1 MSLKPRPIVEDV
13 YWVGVNDDVKELFE
27 SLWPLPFGISYN
39 AYVVIGRDA
48 VALIDTVDSRFAYE
62 YIGKVREVVGDF
74 DRIRYIVVNHLEPD
88 HHGATPDILGI
99 MPKAKIVTSQMG
111 SRILSSLYRVSSNRI
126 IVIKDGDRIDL
137 GGKTLRFIYTPW
149 LHWPETMVTYLEEDK
164 VLFSCDAFGSYGS
177 LQDGVFD
184 DELDMDF
191 YLDEAKRYFSNIV
204 IKYTRNVLEALEKLK
219 STEIRVIAPSHGPI
233 YRSDPHKIVELYRKW
248 SQPSPER
255 DRVALIYGSMYGRG
269 ETIVEHIIERLS
281 QKNLKITPHNVST
294 SHPSYILSDLVESYI
309 AVFVYPS
316 YDAGIFPYME
326 DVMRI
331 FQLKQI
337 GRGRYA
343 AIVNIYTWASTA
355 KQTIELLTKA
365 GFKIIEPIVET
376 KAIPDEEELKKIET
390 LINNIV
396 DTSRR
401 ETALPQ

>member
-1 MSLKPRPIVEDV
+1 MGLKPRPIVEDV

-39 AYVVIGRDA
+39 AYVVVGREA
-48 VALIDTVDSRFAYE
+48 VALIDTVDSRFTYE
-62 YIGKVREVVGDF
+62 YIGRVREVVGDF
-74 DRIRYIVVNHLEPD
+74 DRVRYIVVNHLEPD
-88 HHGATPDILGI
+88 HHGATPDILRI
-99 MPKAKIVTSQMG
+99 MSKAKLVTSQMG
-111 SRILSSLYRVSSNRI
+111 SRILSSLYRVSSDRI
-126 IVIKDGDRIDL
+126 AIVKDGDRIDL

-149 LHWPETMVTYLEEDK
+149 LHWPETMVAYLEEDK
-164 VLFSCDAFGSYGS
+164 ILFSCDAFGSYGS
-177 LQDGVFD
+177 LQDGLFD

-204 IKYTRNVLEALEKLK
+204 IKYTRNVLEALEKLR
-219 STEIRVIAPSHGPI
+219 STEIKIIAPSHGPV
-233 YRSDPHKIVELYRKW
+233 YRSDPRKIVELYRKW

-269 ETIVEHIIERLS
+269 EAIVGHIIERLS
-281 QKNLKITPHNVST
+281 QKNLKIIPHNVST

-343 AIVNIYTWASTA
+343 AIVNIYAWASTA

-376 KAIPDEEELKKIET
+376 KAVPDEEELKKIDT

-396 DTSRR
+396 DISRR
-401 ETALPQ
+401 ESTPSQ